1 MPWAFPYLATKVCN
15 ILAPF
20 AMEFV
25 GTFFLVAA
33 VGFNSVGAHPLA
45 PLGIGLTLVVC
56 IFAGGHI
63 SGSALPPLTPPVPS
77 HFAHTSSF
85 AGENRS
91 ALQPWYYFL

>member
-1 MPWAFPYLATKVCN
+1 METPVPHTSYKQERSSSSDQPKMPWAFPYLATKVCN

-63 SGSALPPLTPPVPS
+63 SGSDLPP
-77 HFAHTSSF
+77 
-85 AGENRS
+85 
-91 ALQPWYYFL
+91 

>member
-1 MPWAFPYLATKVCN
+1 VKSSCDQNKMPRAFPYLATKVCN

-33 VGFNSVGAHPLA
+33 VGFNSVSAHPLA

-63 SGSALPPLTPPVPS
+63 SGSALPPHLLCIALAFCS
-77 HFAHTSSF
+77 QSF
-85 AGENRS
+85 LG
-91 ALQPWYYFL
+91 W

>member
-20 AMEFV
+20 AMEFI

-45 PLGIGLTLVVC
+45 PLGIGMTLVVC

-63 SGSALPPLTPPVPS
+63 SGSALPPPAL
-77 HFAHTSSF
+77 SSF
-85 AGENRS
+85 ALAYCSHFFRG
-91 ALQPWYYFL
+91 W